1 MLRDNPH
8 GHNWLHVPKYTGR
21 IDNETL
27 IEVEEEFMRSP
38 HGFPALATAARQREM
53 DQRVVPPC
61 KVLMK
66 DGVAL
71 VKKLPKLAPPPEEE
85 TPAQKAARVVLDG
98 LGWRLT

>member
-27 IEVEEEFMRSP
+27 IEVMRSP
-38 HGFPALATAARQREM
+38 HGYPALATAARQREM
-53 DQRVVPPC
+53 DLRVVPPC
-61 KVLMK
+61 KILMK

-71 VKKLPKLAPPPEEE
+71 VRVLPKLAPPPEEE
-85 TPAQKAARVVLDG
+85 TPAARAARVVLDG